1 MIVVVVLILDWHS
14 PRNLC
19 VQGTR
24 SSPQIRGKTF
34 RMTGNEWKL
43 RVRGPKG
50 NLEELE
56 LQQGG
61 NTTLKELAK
70 LAGKLTRV
78 AAKRVKLRAGFP
90 PQDVFPHVHKDN
102 QTLEE
107 IGLQDKA
114 TIFLERMEEGGGASA
129 SNTAP
134 QEPGTSL
141 KPLGNKEQERREKEK
156 KKVAVKDESSSPI
169 AIRTQGAA
177 AGTVVPSPKASEKA
191 IPGGRKPKRRR
202 IGKMPGAGRLL
213 GSMDDSVHDDGD
225 SAILGNK
232 SSTVQDLENR
242 MAADLVNAAAGS
254 GVQLTKSAHMSLRKS
269 LREARAKAG
278 AESEAN
284 LKVSA
289 ALLGRVKFRELS
301 DGSGR
306 LEVEYQVGSRG
317 ASRKE
322 LVTGIPAV
330 LLPAILRV
338 VASDEDPVARRN
350 LKPDAMALVSPRM
363 FWAIVRN
370 GGVGPGKPFHDAL
383 TTLAPDINWE
393 AIEKRDRQ
401 KPERYADYV
410 SH

>member
-1 MIVVVVLILDWHS
+1 
-14 PRNLC
+14 
-19 VQGTR
+19 
-24 SSPQIRGKTF
+24 
-34 RMTGNEWKL
+34 MTGNEWKL

-50 NLEELE
+50 SLEELE

-70 LAGKLTRV
+70 LAGKFTRV

-90 PQDVFPHVHKDN
+90 PQDVFPHIHKDN

-114 TIFLERMEEGGGASA
+114 TIFVERMEDGGKAAA
-129 SNTAP
+129 SNTT
-134 QEPGTSL
+134 QEPGASL
-141 KPLGNKEQERREKEK
+141 KPHGKEGQEPQEKEK
-156 KKVAVKDESSSPI
+156 KKKNVAVKDDGSSPI

-191 IPGGRKPKRRR
+191 NPLGRKPKKRR
-202 IGKMPGAGRLL
+202 IGRMPGAGRLL
-213 GSMDDSVHDDGD
+213 GSIDDSAHDDGE
-225 SAILGNK
+225 SATIGNK

-330 LLPAILRV
+330 LLPAILKV
-338 VASDEDPVARRN
+338 VASDEDPVARKN

-363 FWAIVRN
+363 FWAIVRH

-393 AIEKRDRQ
+393 EIEKRDRQ